1 MNMTDKEILLEFT
14 QYHTTFFVEQ
24 SNLADQYF
32 LLHFVIAVFHS
43 NVVHI
48 KKVCENKG
56 LDY

>member
-32 LLHFVIAVFHS
+32 LLHFVIAVFHW

-48 KKVCENKG
+48 
-56 LDY
+56 